1 MLKIQ
6 VNLEEGFDE
15 TQNKFVALKTFD
27 LELEHSLVS
36 LSKWESEFCKP
47 FLGKDDK
54 TMEETIWYVKAMS
67 LTENVPGEVYNKLSD
82 RNIDAINAY
91 IAAPMTATTFT
102 EKQQNKAAQEI
113 ITAEIIYYWM
123 IGLNIPFECENW
135 HFNRLLTLI
144 RVCNVKNAPAKKM
157 SRAEQAQQQRELN
170 AKRKAM
176 MNSKG

>member
-1 MLKIQ
+1 MLKIT
-6 VNLEEGFDE
+6 VVLEEGFDE
-15 TQNKFVALKTFD
+15 TTNQFVALKSFD

-47 FLGKDDK
+47 FLGKEDK
-54 TMEETIWYVKAMS
+54 TLEETIWYVRAMT
-67 LTENVPGEVYNKLSD
+67 LTQNVPGEVYEKLSND
-82 RNIDAINAY
+82 NIDAINAY
-91 IAAPMTATTFT
+91 IGAPMTATTFT
-102 EKQQNKAAQEI
+102 EKQNRAAQEI
-113 ITAEIIYYWM
+113 ITAEIIYWWM

-144 RVCNVKNAPAKKM
+144 RVCNLKNAPAKKM